1 MAATPQARLKRHAL
15 CGSEGRHPPLHILFA
30 HSHAAEVEC
39 CLQELDRVH
48 FTVSAE
54 IVVTPE
60 EFSERLGKHA
70 YDLIVAE
77 YPSPNWHET
86 QALELLNRSNRQ
98 IPLIFVGRILQ
109 RETVAEFITRG
120 AYDCIEMGHIGHLPV
135 AVHRALDEK
144 ALREERDRAQ
154 IGLRHSE
161 ARYRALA
168 GNLSYGICRCDLDG
182 KFLEVNEAMV
192 KMLGYAS
199 REELLGVNLASDLL
213 QDPGNRAQLLGQP
226 DQQGSVDPIEIE
238 WKRKDG
244 TTLKVRLSGQEVMGE
259 QGEVDVYE
267 VITEDVTKQR
277 QLEDHLRQQAARDP
291 LTGLANYRHLAEVLD
306 MEIKRSERT
315 GREFALLLFDL
326 DGLKQINDHYGH
338 LIGSHALCRV
348 ADVLS
353 FCRDIDTA
361 ARYGGDEFA
370 VVLPE
375 TETEAANQV
384 AQRICDSI
392 ANDGMGP
399 VLSVSIGIAVYPHD
413 GERIETLLHAA
424 DVAMYAMKVG
434 KHKPLDVGKQRR
446 SNGRLLDGRI
456 ERRLTMS
463 VPVYLA
469 SSREPRAS

>member
-1 MAATPQARLKRHAL
+1 MAATPQARLKRDTL
-15 CGSEGRHPPLHILFA
+15 SGSEGRHPPLHILFI
-30 HSHAAEVEC
+30 HSHAAEVKR
-39 CLQELDRVH
+39 CLQELDKVH

-60 EFSERLGKHA
+60 EFSERLGKHS
-70 YDLIVAE
+70 YDLVVAE
-77 YPSPNWHET
+77 YPSPNWQET
-86 QALELLNRSNRQ
+86 QALELLNRSKRH

-154 IGLRHSE
+154 NGLRHSE

-168 GNLSYGICRCDLDG
+168 GNLSYGICRCDLHG

-199 REELLGVNLASDLL
+199 REELLGVNLASDLI
-213 QDPGNRAQLLGQP
+213 QDPVRRPQLLGQP
-226 DQQGSVDPIEIE
+226 DLQGSVDPIEVE

-244 TTLKVRLSGQEVMGE
+244 TTLKVRLSAQQVRGE
-259 QGEVDVYE
+259 QGEPDTYE
-267 VITEDVTKQR
+267 VISEDVTKQR

-291 LTGLANYRHLAEVLD
+291 LTGLSNYRHLAEVLD
-306 MEIKRSERT
+306 MEVKRSERT

-326 DGLKQINDHYGH
+326 DGLKQINDRHGH

-375 TETEAANQV
+375 TGAEAANHA

-392 ANDGMGP
+392 ANDGMEP
-399 VLSVSIGIAVYPHD
+399 VLSVSIGVAVYPHD
-413 GERIETLLHAA
+413 GESLETLLRAA
-424 DVAMYAMKVG
+424 DVAMYSMKAS
-434 KHKPLDVGKQRR
+434 KHK
-446 SNGRLLDGRI
+446 LLN
-456 ERRLTMS
+456 
-463 VPVYLA
+463 A
-469 SSREPRAS
+469 QQRASHEM

>member
-1 MAATPQARLKRHAL
+1 MAATPQARFKRDAL
-15 CGSEGRHPPLHILFA
+15 FGSEGRHPPLHILFA
-30 HSHAAEVEC
+30 HSHAAEVER

-54 IVVTPE
+54 IVETPE

-86 QALELLNRSNRQ
+86 QALELLHRAKRQ

-199 REELLGVNLASDLL
+199 KEELLGVNLASGLI
-213 QDPGNRAQLLGQP
+213 QDPGKRTQLLGQP
-226 DQQGSVDPIEIE
+226 DQQGSVDPLEIE

-244 TTLKVRLSGQEVMGE
+244 TILKVRLNGYEVMGE
-259 QGEVDVYE
+259 QGELDAYE
-267 VITEDVTKQR
+267 VITEDVTNQR

-291 LTGLANYRHLAEVLD
+291 LTGLVNYRHLAGVLD

-326 DGLKQINDHYGH
+326 DGLKQINDRYGH
-338 LIGSHALCRV
+338 LTGSHAICRV

-361 ARYGGDEFA
+361 GRYGGDEFA

-375 TETEAANQV
+375 TGAEAASQV

-399 VLSVSIGIAVYPHD
+399 LLSVSVGVAVYPHD
-413 GERIETLLHAA
+413 GESIEVLLRKA
-424 DVAMYAMKVG
+424 DVAMYAMKA
-434 KHKPLDVGKQRR
+434 KK
-446 SNGRLLDGRI
+446 
-456 ERRLTMS
+456 
-463 VPVYLA
+463 
-469 SSREPRAS
+469 RELRNAR

>member
-1 MAATPQARLKRHAL
+1 MAATHQARLKRDVL
-15 CGSEGRHPPLHILFA
+15 SGSEGRHLPLHILFV
-30 HSHAAEVEC
+30 HSNAAEVER
-39 CLQELDRVH
+39 CLQELNKVH

-54 IVVTPE
+54 VVVTPE
-60 EFSERLGKHA
+60 KFSERLGSHA
-70 YDLIVAE
+70 YDLVVAE
-77 YPSPNWHET
+77 HPSPDWQEA
-86 QALELLNRSNRQ
+86 QALELLHRSKRP
-98 IPLIFVGRILQ
+98 IPLIFVGGTMQ

-120 AYDCIEMGHIGHLPV
+120 AYDCIEMGHISHLPV

-168 GNLSYGICRCDLDG
+168 GNPSYGICRCDLHG

-199 REELLGVNLASDLL
+199 REELLGVNLASDLI
-213 QDPGNRAQLLGQP
+213 QDPVRRAQLLGQP
-226 DQQGSVDPIEIE
+226 DQQGSVDPLEIE
-238 WKRKDG
+238 WKRKDR

-259 QGEVDVYE
+259 QGELDTYE
-267 VITEDVTKQR
+267 VIIEDVTKQR

-291 LTGLANYRHLAEVLD
+291 LTGLSNYRHLVEVLD
-306 MEIKRSERT
+306 MEVKRSERT

-326 DGLKQINDHYGH
+326 DGLKEINDRYGH
-338 LIGSHALCRV
+338 LIGSHAICRV

-353 FCRDIDTA
+353 FCRDIDTV

-375 TETEAANQV
+375 TGAEAANQV

-392 ANDGMGP
+392 ANDRMEP
-399 VLSVSIGIAVYPHD
+399 TLSVSIGVAIYPHD
-413 GERIETLLHAA
+413 GERIETLLCAA
-424 DVAMYAMKVG
+424 DVAMYSMKAR
-434 KHKPLDVGKQRR
+434 KHNPLYAR
-446 SNGRLLDGRI
+446 
-456 ERRLTMS
+456 
-463 VPVYLA
+463 
-469 SSREPRAS
+469 

>member
-1 MAATPQARLKRHAL
+1 MAATPQARLKRDTL
-15 CGSEGRHPPLHILFA
+15 SGSEGRHPPLHILFI
-30 HSHAAEVEC
+30 HSHAAEVKR
-39 CLQELDRVH
+39 CLQELDKVH

-60 EFSERLGKHA
+60 EFSERLGKHS
-70 YDLIVAE
+70 YDLVVAE
-77 YPSPNWHET
+77 YPSPNWQET
-86 QALELLNRSNRQ
+86 QALELLNRSKRQ

-154 IGLRHSE
+154 NGLRHSE

-168 GNLSYGICRCDLDG
+168 GNLSYGICRCDLHG

-199 REELLGVNLASDLL
+199 REELLGVNLASDLI
-213 QDPGNRAQLLGQP
+213 QDPVRRPQLLGQP
-226 DQQGSVDPIEIE
+226 DLQGSVDPIEVE

-244 TTLKVRLSGQEVMGE
+244 TTLKVRLSAQQVRGE
-259 QGEVDVYE
+259 QGEPDTYE

-291 LTGLANYRHLAEVLD
+291 LTGLSNYRHLAEVLD
-306 MEIKRSERT
+306 MEVKRSERT

-326 DGLKQINDHYGH
+326 DGLKQINDRHGH

-375 TETEAANQV
+375 TGAEAANHA

-392 ANDGMGP
+392 ANDGMEP
-399 VLSVSIGIAVYPHD
+399 VLSVSIGVAVYPHD
-413 GERIETLLHAA
+413 GESLETLLRAA
-424 DVAMYAMKVG
+424 DVAMYSMKAS
-434 KHKPLDVGKQRR
+434 KHK
-446 SNGRLLDGRI
+446 LLN
-456 ERRLTMS
+456 
-463 VPVYLA
+463 A
-469 SSREPRAS
+469 QQRASHEM

>member
-1 MAATPQARLKRHAL
+1 MASTPPARLKREAL
-15 CGSEGRHPPLHILFA
+15 CGSGGRHPPLHILFV
-30 HSHAAEVEC
+30 HSHAAEVER
-39 CLQELDRVH
+39 CLQELDKVH

-54 IVVTPE
+54 IVATPE
-60 EFSERLGKHA
+60 EFSERLGAHA
-70 YDLIVAE
+70 YDLVVAE
-77 YPSPNWHET
+77 YPSPNWQET
-86 QALELLNRSNRQ
+86 QALELLNRSKRP

-120 AYDCIEMGHIGHLPV
+120 AYDCIEMNHIGHLPV

-182 KFLEVNEAMV
+182 KFLEVNEALV

-199 REELLGVNLASDLL
+199 KAELLGINLASELV
-213 QDPGNRAQLLGQP
+213 QDPGKRAQLLGQSAP
-226 DQQGSVDPIEIE
+226 QGEVDPVELE

-244 TTLKVRLSGQEVMGE
+244 TTLKLRLSGQEVVGE
-259 QGEVDVYE
+259 QGEMAAYE

-277 QLEDHLRQQAARDP
+277 QLEDHLRQQAALDS
-291 LTGLANYRHLAEVLD
+291 LTGLFNYRHLAEVLD

-326 DGLKQINDHYGH
+326 DGLKQINDYYGH

-370 VVLPE
+370 VILPE
-375 TETEAANQV
+375 TNSEAANQV

-392 ANDGMGP
+392 ANDGMEP
-399 VLSVSIGIAVYPHD
+399 LISVSIGVAVYPHD
-413 GERIETLLHAA
+413 GERIEALLRKA
-424 DVAMYAMKVG
+424 DIAMYAMKAS
-434 KHKPLDVGKQRR
+434 KHK
-446 SNGRLLDGRI
+446 LLDAR
-456 ERRLTMS
+456 
-463 VPVYLA
+463 
-469 SSREPRAS
+469 

>member
-1 MAATPQARLKRHAL
+1 MASTPQARLKRDIL
-15 CGSEGRHPPLHILFA
+15 SGSEGRHLPLHILFV
-30 HSHAAEVEC
+30 HSHVAEVER
-39 CLQELDRVH
+39 CLQELNKMH

-54 IVVTPE
+54 IVGTPE
-60 EFSERLGKHA
+60 EFSKRLGPHA
-70 YDLIVAE
+70 YDLVVAE
-77 YPSPNWHET
+77 YPSPDWRET
-86 QALELLNRSNRQ
+86 QALELLHLSKSQ
-98 IPLIFVGRILQ
+98 IPLIFVGGTMQ

-120 AYDCIEMGHIGHLPV
+120 AYDCIEMGRIGHLPV
-135 AVHRALDEK
+135 AVHQALQEK
-144 ALREERDRAQ
+144 ALREERGRAQ
-154 IGLRHSE
+154 NRLRHSE

-168 GNLSYGICRCDLDG
+168 GNLSYGICRCDRDG

-199 REELLGVNLASDLL
+199 KEELLGVNLASGLI
-213 QDPGNRAQLLGQP
+213 QDPGKRTQLLGQP
-226 DQQGSVDPIEIE
+226 DQKGSVDPLEIE

-244 TTLKVRLSGQEVMGE
+244 TILKVRLNGHEVMGE
-259 QGEVDVYE
+259 QGDLDAYE
-267 VITEDVTKQR
+267 VITEDVTNQR

-291 LTGLANYRHLAEVLD
+291 LTGLANYRQLAEVLD

-326 DGLKQINDHYGH
+326 DGLKQINDRYGH
-338 LIGSHALCRV
+338 LTGSHAICRV

-375 TETEAANQV
+375 TGAEAASQV

-399 VLSVSIGIAVYPHD
+399 LLSVSVGVAVYPHD
-413 GERIETLLHAA
+413 GERIEVLLRKA
-424 DVAMYAMKVG
+424 DVAMYAMKA
-434 KHKPLDVGKQRR
+434 KK
-446 SNGRLLDGRI
+446 
-456 ERRLTMS
+456 
-463 VPVYLA
+463 
-469 SSREPRAS
+469 RELRNAR